1 MRIFTAETFYK
12 RLMSQNQLLSK
23 NAIFSPTSEFE
34 RWLEDHR
41 QFCDMEAE
49 EISWQKSKEWNF
61 EHRELRHLSGGF
73 FSIVG
78 VTIYLNDQEQTQL
91 EQPLINQPEIGILG
105 FLIRRNSGKLEILVQ
120 AKPEPGNIGLVQ
132 AAPSVQATESNYKRR
147 HHGKETPFLEYF
159 QGASQAIVLADSL
172 QSEQGTR
179 FLGKYNRN
187 IIVEIPED
195 ITIAES
201 SLYKWTPIENLF
213 SLLIQDFKINTDA
226 RSVLVCSSWSNL
238 ASNHQPFSRW
248 RELGGI
254 GEALL
259 DSYEAQEQD
268 YALSNED
275 MIERLERCRNM
286 ANFTT
291 QLVNLND
298 LKHWEMTEN
307 VIRSTKENSFEVRQF
322 QVKTSEREVSH
333 WDQPLVVSEEEGEVI
348 LYAQEKNGVL
358 HFLFNCR
365 AEIGFRECCQYG
377 PTIQNLNN
385 EPFILS
391 AFEAKENELKNYLS
405 RAKLLVSNLHSDE
418 GGRFYR
424 CISRYS
430 IYLLDKDEVIDLGEN
445 LSWMTMQQIEFFAK
459 RQGFFSNE
467 ARSLISMLIAYI

>member
-1 MRIFTAETFYK
+1 MNR
-12 RLMSQNQLLSK
+12 NQLLSE
-23 NAIFSPTSEFE
+23 NVICSPTSELD
-34 RWLEDHR
+34 RWLEDRR

-49 EISWQKSKEWNF
+49 EISWQKSEEWKF
-61 EHRELRHLSGGF
+61 DDHELRHLSGGF

-78 VTIYLNDQEQTQL
+78 ATVYLNGKEQTHL

-105 FLIRRNSGKLEILVQ
+105 FVIRRNGGKLKILVQ
-120 AKPEPGNIGLVQ
+120 AKPEPGNMGLVQ

-147 HHGKETPFLEYF
+147 HQGKETPFLEYF
-159 QGASQAIVLADSL
+159 LGAPKAIVLADSL

-187 IIVEIPED
+187 MIVKIPED
-195 ITIAES
+195 IKISES
-201 SLYKWTPIENLF
+201 PLYKWTPIENLC
-213 SLLIQDFKINTDA
+213 SLLIQDFQINTDA
-226 RSVLVCSSWSNL
+226 RSVLVCSSWSTL
-238 ASNHQPFSRW
+238 TPNHKPFSRW

-259 DSYEAQEQD
+259 HSYEAQEQD
-268 YALSNED
+268 YALSTKD
-275 MIERLERCRNM
+275 IIDRLDRCRDM

-291 QLVNLND
+291 KIVSISD

-307 VIRSTKENSFEVRQF
+307 VIRSTNEDSFEVRQF
-322 QVKTSEREVSH
+322 QVKTTEREVPH
-333 WDQPLVVSEEEGEVI
+333 WDQPLVVSQEEGQVI

-385 EPFILS
+385 ESFILS
-391 AFEAKENELKNYLS
+391 TFDTKENELKNYLS
-405 RAKLLVSNLHSDE
+405 RSKVLVSNLHSDE
-418 GGRFYR
+418 GGRFYK

-430 IYLLDKDEVIDLGEN
+430 IHILDKDEAIDLGEN
-445 LSWMTMQQIEFFAK
+445 LSWMTLQQIEFFAK

-467 ARSLISMLIAYI
+467 ARSLISILLAYL

>member
-1 MRIFTAETFYK
+1 
-12 RLMSQNQLLSK
+12 MSRNQLLSE
-23 NAIFSPTSEFE
+23 NEICSSSSEFE
-34 RWLEDHR
+34 RWLDDHR

-49 EISWQKSKEWNF
+49 EISWRKSKEWKF
-61 EHRELRHLSGGF
+61 ENHELRHLSGGF

-78 VTIYLNDQEQTQL
+78 ATVYLNDEEEQTQL

-105 FLIRRNSGKLEILVQ
+105 FIIRRNGGTLEIMVQ

-159 QGASQAIVLADSL
+159 QGSSQAVIIADSL

-187 IIVEIPED
+187 IIVEISED
-195 ITIAES
+195 IAITENP
-201 SLYKWTPIENLF
+201 LYKWTPLTNLC
-213 SLLIQDFKINTDA
+213 SLLVQDFQINTDA
-226 RSVLVCSSWSNL
+226 RSVLVCSSWSTL
-238 ASNHQPFSRW
+238 TSNQQPFSRW
-248 RELGGI
+248 RQLGGL

-259 DSYEAQEQD
+259 GSYQAQEQD
-268 YALSNED
+268 YALSTQD
-275 MIERLERCRNM
+275 IIDKLEHCRNL

-291 QLVNLND
+291 KLVNLND

-307 VIRSTKENSFEVRQF
+307 VIRSTKKDSFEVRQF
-322 QVKTSEREVSH
+322 QVKTTEREVPH

-405 RAKLLVSNLHSDE
+405 RAKLLISNLHSDE

-430 IYLLDKDEVIDLGEN
+430 IYLLGKDEAIDLGEN
-445 LSWMTMQQIEFFAK
+445 LSWMTMQQIEFFAN

-467 ARSLISMLIAYI
+467 ARSLISMLVAYI

>member
-1 MRIFTAETFYK
+1 
-12 RLMSQNQLLSK
+12 MSTNQLLSK
-23 NAIFSPTSEFE
+23 NAICSPTSQLE

-49 EISWQKSKEWNF
+49 EISWQKSKEWKF
-61 EHRELRHLSGGF
+61 DERELRHSSGGF

-78 VTIYLNDQEQTQL
+78 ATVYLNDKEQTHL

-105 FLIRRNSGKLEILVQ
+105 FLIRRNGDKQEILVQ

-147 HHGKETPFLEYF
+147 HHGKETLFLEYF
-159 QGASQAIVLADSL
+159 LGAPKAIILVDSL

-179 FLGKYNRN
+179 FLAKYNRN
-187 IIVEIPED
+187 MMVEIPED
-195 ITIAES
+195 ITISES
-201 SLYKWTPIENLF
+201 PLYKWTLIENLC
-213 SLLIQDFKINTDA
+213 SLLIQDFQINTDA
-226 RSVLVCSSWSNL
+226 RSVLVCSSWSTL
-238 ASNHQPFSRW
+238 TPNHQPFSRW

-259 DSYEAQEQD
+259 HSYEAQEQD
-268 YALSNED
+268 YALSTQD
-275 MIERLERCRNM
+275 IIDRLDRCRDM

-291 QLVNLND
+291 KIVSISD

-307 VIRSTKENSFEVRQF
+307 VIRATNEDSFEVRQF
-322 QVKTSEREVSH
+322 QVKTTEREVSH
-333 WDQPLVVSEEEGEVI
+333 WDQPLVVSKEEGEVI
-348 LYAQEKNGVL
+348 LYAQEQNGVL

-391 AFEAKENELKNYLS
+391 TFDAKENELKNYLS
-405 RAKLLVSNLHSDE
+405 RSKLLVSNLHSDE
-418 GGRFYR
+418 GGRFYK

-430 IYLLDKDEVIDLGEN
+430 IHILDKDVAINLGEN
-445 LSWMTMQQIEFFAK
+445 LSWMTLQQIEFFTK

-467 ARSLISMLIAYI
+467 ARSLISMLIAYL

>member
-1 MRIFTAETFYK
+1 
-12 RLMSQNQLLSK
+12 MSRNQLLSEK
-23 NAIFSPTSEFE
+23 EICSTSSEFKK
-34 RWLEDHR
+34 WLGDHR

-49 EISWQKSKEWNF
+49 EISWRQSKEWKF
-61 EHRELRHLSGGF
+61 ERDELRHLSGGF

-78 VTIYLNDQEQTQL
+78 ATVYLNGKEQTQL

-105 FLIRRNSGKLEILVQ
+105 FIIRRNSGKLEIMVQ

-159 QGASQAIVLADSL
+159 QGSSQAVVRADSL

-187 IIVEIPED
+187 IIVEISED
-195 ITIAES
+195 ITTTENP
-201 SLYKWTPIENLF
+201 LYKWTPLTNLC
-213 SLLIQDFKINTDA
+213 SLLIQDFQINTDA
-226 RSVLVCSSWSNL
+226 RSVLVCSSWSTL
-238 ASNHQPFSRW
+238 TSNQQPFSRW
-248 RELGGI
+248 RKLGGI

-268 YALSNED
+268 NVLFTQD
-275 MIERLERCRNM
+275 IIDRLKRCRDM
-286 ANFTT
+286 ANFSTK
-291 QLVNLND
+291 LVNLND
-298 LKHWEMTEN
+298 LKHWEMTED

-322 QVKTSEREVSH
+322 QVKTTEREVPH

-405 RAKLLVSNLHSDE
+405 RAQLLVSNLHSDE

-430 IYLLDKDEVIDLGEN
+430 IYLLDKDEAIDLGEN
-445 LSWMTMQQIEFFAK
+445 LSWMTMQQIEFFAN

-467 ARSLISMLIAYI
+467 ARSLISMLVAYI

>member
-1 MRIFTAETFYK
+1 
-12 RLMSQNQLLSK
+12 MSRNQLLSK
-23 NAIFSPTSEFE
+23 NAIFSPTSELE
-34 RWLEDHR
+34 RWLEEHR

-49 EISWQKSKEWNF
+49 EISWQRSKEWKF
-61 EHRELRHLSGGF
+61 EDRELRHLSGGF

-78 VTIYLNDQEQTQL
+78 ATVYLNDQEQTHL

-105 FLIRRNSGKLEILVQ
+105 FMVRKNGSQLEILVQ
-120 AKPEPGNIGLVQ
+120 AKPEPGNIGLIQ

-159 QGASQAIVLADSL
+159 LGSPKATILADSL

-187 IIVEIPED
+187 MIIE
-195 ITIAES
+195 IAEDVAFSES
-201 SLYKWTPIENLF
+201 SPYKWTRIENLC

-226 RSVLVCSSWSNL
+226 RSVLVCSSWSTITPNQ
-238 ASNHQPFSRW
+238 QPFSRW
-248 RELGGI
+248 RELEGI

-259 DSYEAQEQD
+259 NSYEAQEQD
-268 YALSNED
+268 YALSSRD
-275 MIERLERCRNM
+275 IIDRLEHCRNT
-286 ANFTT
+286 AKFTT
-291 QLVNLND
+291 KIVSISD

-307 VIRSTKENSFEVRQF
+307 VIRSTNEDSFEVRQF
-322 QVKTSEREVSH
+322 QVKTTEREVAQ

-385 EPFILS
+385 ESFILS

-418 GGRFYR
+418 GGRFYK

-430 IYLLDKDEVIDLGEN
+430 IYLLDKDEAIDLGEN
-445 LSWMTMQQIEFFAK
+445 LSWMTMQQIEFFAN